1 MDQNIII
8 AAAAGF
14 FIGAV
19 LVWIIKNTNQ
29 SNAEHL
35 QEESEALRKEYEALK
50 KTFADYRNNVS
61 NHFAK
66 TADAVDQLTDSYKNV
81 YNHLSA
87 GARALIDKESLQ
99 KQIEKRQG
107 KSVTLAYL
115 AQNQEN
121 DKAAPIDT
129 PQAETPAKPAAA
141 EPAKTTPPAKP
152 APAEPAKTPPPA
164 KPAPPPKPPRQNPQ
178 KQPRQPN
185 PLPQSLQKQQRL
197 PNPRPLKQT
206 KTKARKKRSN
216 AICITT
222 KEKRHEKNQP
232 NRRPHDRAPACRL
245 PKRRF

>member
-35 QEESEALRKEYEALK
+35 QEESEALRKEYAALK

-87 GARALIDKESLQ
+87 GARALMDKESLQ

-121 DKAAPIDT
+121 DKAAPTDT

-141 EPAKTTPPAKP
+141 EPAKTTPPAKTTAPDKP
-152 APAEPAKTPPPA
+152 AAAAEPAKTAAPAKPAAAEPAKTTPPA
-164 KPAPPPKPPRQNPQ
+164 KPAAAEPAKTAAPAKPAPAETDKNESPQ
-178 KQPRQPN
+178 E
-185 PLPQSLQKQQRL
+185 
-197 PNPRPLKQT
+197 
-206 KTKARKKRSN
+206 AV
-216 AICITT
+216 
-222 KEKRHEKNQP
+222 KRHLHNNQGKTP
-232 NRRPHDRAPACRL
+232 
-245 PKRRF
+245 

>member
-87 GARALIDKESLQ
+87 GARALMDKESLQ

-121 DKAAPIDT
+121 DKAAPTDT

-141 EPAKTTPPAKP
+141 EPAKTTPPAKTTAP
-152 APAEPAKTPPPA
+152 AKPAAAAEPAKTAAPAKPAAAEPAKTTPPA
-164 KPAPPPKPPRQNPQ
+164 KPAAAEPAKTAAPAKPAPAETDKNESPQ
-178 KQPRQPN
+178 E
-185 PLPQSLQKQQRL
+185 
-197 PNPRPLKQT
+197 
-206 KTKARKKRSN
+206 AV
-216 AICITT
+216 
-222 KEKRHEKNQP
+222 KRHLHDNQGKTP
-232 NRRPHDRAPACRL
+232 
-245 PKRRF
+245 

>member
-87 GARALIDKESLQ
+87 GARALMDKESLQ

-121 DKAAPIDT
+121 DKAAPIET
-129 PQAETPAKPAAA
+129 PQAETPAKPAAADPAKTTPPAKPAAADPAKTAAPAKPAAA

-152 APAEPAKTPPPA
+152 AAAEPAKTTPPA
-164 KPAPPPKPPRQNPQ
+164 KPAAAAEPAKTAAPAKPAPAETDKNESPQ
-178 KQPRQPN
+178 E
-185 PLPQSLQKQQRL
+185 
-197 PNPRPLKQT
+197 
-206 KTKARKKRSN
+206 AV
-216 AICITT
+216 
-222 KEKRHEKNQP
+222 KRHLHNNQGKTP
-232 NRRPHDRAPACRL
+232 
-245 PKRRF
+245 

>member
-50 KTFADYRNNVS
+50 KTFADYRNNAS

-87 GARALIDKESLQ
+87 GARALMDKESLQ

-121 DKAAPIDT
+121 DKAAPIET

-141 EPAKTTPPAKP
+141 EPAKIAAPAKPAAAAEPAKTAAPAKPAAAEPAKTAAPAKP
-152 APAEPAKTPPPA
+152 APAETDKNESPQEAVKRHLHNNQGKTP
-164 KPAPPPKPPRQNPQ
+164 
-178 KQPRQPN
+178 
-185 PLPQSLQKQQRL
+185 
-197 PNPRPLKQT
+197 
-206 KTKARKKRSN
+206 
-216 AICITT
+216 
-222 KEKRHEKNQP
+222 
-232 NRRPHDRAPACRL
+232 
-245 PKRRF
+245 

>member
-1 MDQNIII
+1 MDHNVII
-8 AAAAGF
+8 AAAVGF

-29 SNAEHL
+29 NNAEHL
-35 QEESEALRKEYEALK
+35 QEESETLRQEYEALK

-87 GARALIDKESLQ
+87 GARALMDKESLQ

-129 PQAETPAKPAAA
+129 PQADPPAKPAAA
-141 EPAKTTPPAKP
+141 EPAKTAAPAKS
-152 APAEPAKTPPPA
+152 APAETDKNESPQEAVKRHLHNTQGKTP
-164 KPAPPPKPPRQNPQ
+164 
-178 KQPRQPN
+178 
-185 PLPQSLQKQQRL
+185 
-197 PNPRPLKQT
+197 
-206 KTKARKKRSN
+206 
-216 AICITT
+216 
-222 KEKRHEKNQP
+222 
-232 NRRPHDRAPACRL
+232 
-245 PKRRF
+245 

>member
-87 GARALIDKESLQ
+87 GARALMDKESLQ

-152 APAEPAKTPPPA
+152 TAAEPAKTAAPAKPAAAEPAKTTPPA
-164 KPAPPPKPPRQNPQ
+164 KPAAAEPAKTTPPAKPAAAAEPAKTAAPAKPAPAETDKNESPQ
-178 KQPRQPN
+178 E
-185 PLPQSLQKQQRL
+185 
-197 PNPRPLKQT
+197 
-206 KTKARKKRSN
+206 AV
-216 AICITT
+216 
-222 KEKRHEKNQP
+222 KRHLHNNQGKTP
-232 NRRPHDRAPACRL
+232 
-245 PKRRF
+245 

>member
-35 QEESEALRKEYEALK
+35 QEESETLRQEYEALK
-50 KTFADYRNNVS
+50 KTFADYRNNVN

-87 GARALIDKESLQ
+87 GARALMDKESLQ

-121 DKAAPIDT
+121 DKAAPIET

-152 APAEPAKTPPPA
+152 AAAVEPAKITPPAKPAAAEPAKTTPPA
-164 KPAPPPKPPRQNPQ
+164 KPAAAEPAKTTPPAKPAAAEPAKTAAPAKPAPAETDKNESPQ
-178 KQPRQPN
+178 E
-185 PLPQSLQKQQRL
+185 
-197 PNPRPLKQT
+197 
-206 KTKARKKRSN
+206 AV
-216 AICITT
+216 
-222 KEKRHEKNQP
+222 KRHLHNNQGKTP
-232 NRRPHDRAPACRL
+232 
-245 PKRRF
+245 

>member
-87 GARALIDKESLQ
+87 GARALMDKESLQ

-107 KSVTLAYL
+107 KSVTLTYL
-115 AQNQEN
+115 AQNQEK

-129 PQAETPAKPAAA
+129 PQAETPAKPAAEEPAKTTPPAKPVAA

-152 APAEPAKTPPPA
+152 AAAAEPAKTAAPA
-164 KPAPPPKPPRQNPQ
+164 KPAPAETDKNESPQ
-178 KQPRQPN
+178 E
-185 PLPQSLQKQQRL
+185 
-197 PNPRPLKQT
+197 
-206 KTKARKKRSN
+206 AV
-216 AICITT
+216 
-222 KEKRHEKNQP
+222 KRHLHNNQGKTP
-232 NRRPHDRAPACRL
+232 
-245 PKRRF
+245 

>member
-87 GARALIDKESLQ
+87 GARALMDKESLQ

-129 PQAETPAKPAAA
+129 PQAETHAKPAAAAEPAKTTPPAKPAAA

-152 APAEPAKTPPPA
+152 AAAEPAKTAAPA
-164 KPAPPPKPPRQNPQ
+164 KPAPAETDKNESPQ
-178 KQPRQPN
+178 E
-185 PLPQSLQKQQRL
+185 
-197 PNPRPLKQT
+197 
-206 KTKARKKRSN
+206 AV
-216 AICITT
+216 
-222 KEKRHEKNQP
+222 KRHLHNNQGKTP
-232 NRRPHDRAPACRL
+232 
-245 PKRRF
+245 

>member
-87 GARALIDKESLQ
+87 GARALMDKESLQ

-152 APAEPAKTPPPA
+152 AAAEPAKTAAPAKPAAAEPAAAEPAKTTPPA
-164 KPAPPPKPPRQNPQ
+164 KPAAAEPAKTTPPAKPAAAETDKNESPQ
-178 KQPRQPN
+178 E
-185 PLPQSLQKQQRL
+185 
-197 PNPRPLKQT
+197 
-206 KTKARKKRSN
+206 AV
-216 AICITT
+216 
-222 KEKRHEKNQP
+222 KRHLHNNQGKTP
-232 NRRPHDRAPACRL
+232 
-245 PKRRF
+245 

>member
-87 GARALIDKESLQ
+87 GARALMDKESLQ

-141 EPAKTTPPAKP
+141 EPAKTTPPAKTTAP
-152 APAEPAKTPPPA
+152 AKPAAAAEPAKTAAPAKPAAAEPAKTTPPA
-164 KPAPPPKPPRQNPQ
+164 KPAAAEPAKTAAPAKPAAAEPAKTAAPAKPAPAETDKNESPQ
-178 KQPRQPN
+178 E
-185 PLPQSLQKQQRL
+185 
-197 PNPRPLKQT
+197 
-206 KTKARKKRSN
+206 AV
-216 AICITT
+216 
-222 KEKRHEKNQP
+222 KRHLHNNQGKTP
-232 NRRPHDRAPACRL
+232 
-245 PKRRF
+245 

>member
-87 GARALIDKESLQ
+87 GARALMDKESLQ

-141 EPAKTTPPAKP
+141 EPAKTTPPAKTTAP
-152 APAEPAKTPPPA
+152 AKPAAAAEPAKTAAPAKPAAAEPAKTAAPAKPAAAEPAKTAAPA
-164 KPAPPPKPPRQNPQ
+164 KPAPAETDKNESPQ
-178 KQPRQPN
+178 E
-185 PLPQSLQKQQRL
+185 
-197 PNPRPLKQT
+197 
-206 KTKARKKRSN
+206 AV
-216 AICITT
+216 
-222 KEKRHEKNQP
+222 KRHLHNNQGKTP
-232 NRRPHDRAPACRL
+232 
-245 PKRRF
+245 

>member
-87 GARALIDKESLQ
+87 GARALMDKESLQ

-121 DKAAPIDT
+121 DKAAP
-129 PQAETPAKPAAA
+129 PN
-141 EPAKTTPPAKP
+141 PPLQNPPKQHRP
-152 APAEPAKTPPPA
+152 PNPPLQNPPKQHRRPNPPPQNSQ
-164 KPAPPPKPPRQNPQ
+164 KQQRLPNPPPQNPQ
-178 KQPRQPN
+178 KQRRLPN

-197 PNPRPLKQT
+197 PNPHPLKQT

>member
-87 GARALIDKESLQ
+87 GARALMDKESLQ

-121 DKAAPIDT
+121 DKAAPTDT

-141 EPAKTTPPAKP
+141 EPAKTTPPAKTTAP
-152 APAEPAKTPPPA
+152 AKPAAAAEPAKTAAPAKPAAAEPAKTAAPAKPAAAEPAKTAAPA
-164 KPAPPPKPPRQNPQ
+164 KPAPAETDKNESPQ
-178 KQPRQPN
+178 E
-185 PLPQSLQKQQRL
+185 
-197 PNPRPLKQT
+197 
-206 KTKARKKRSN
+206 AV
-216 AICITT
+216 
-222 KEKRHEKNQP
+222 KRHLHNNQGKTP
-232 NRRPHDRAPACRL
+232 
-245 PKRRF
+245 

>member
-87 GARALIDKESLQ
+87 GARALMDKESLQ

-121 DKAAPIDT
+121 DKAALIDT

-141 EPAKTTPPAKP
+141 AEPAKTTPPAKP
-152 APAEPAKTPPPA
+152 AAAEPAKTAAPAKPAAAEPAKTAAPA
-164 KPAPPPKPPRQNPQ
+164 KPAPAETDKNESPQ
-178 KQPRQPN
+178 E
-185 PLPQSLQKQQRL
+185 
-197 PNPRPLKQT
+197 
-206 KTKARKKRSN
+206 AV
-216 AICITT
+216 
-222 KEKRHEKNQP
+222 KRHLHNNQGKTP
-232 NRRPHDRAPACRL
+232 
-245 PKRRF
+245 

>member
-87 GARALIDKESLQ
+87 GARALMDKESLQ

-152 APAEPAKTPPPA
+152 AAAEPAKTAAPAKPAAAEPAKTTPPA
-164 KPAPPPKPPRQNPQ
+164 KPAAAAEPAKTAAPAKPVPAETDKNESPQ
-178 KQPRQPN
+178 E
-185 PLPQSLQKQQRL
+185 
-197 PNPRPLKQT
+197 
-206 KTKARKKRSN
+206 AV
-216 AICITT
+216 
-222 KEKRHEKNQP
+222 KRHLHNNQGKTP
-232 NRRPHDRAPACRL
+232 
-245 PKRRF
+245 

>member
-50 KTFADYRNNVS
+50 KTFADYRNNVN

-87 GARALIDKESLQ
+87 GARALMDKESLQ

-129 PQAETPAKPAAA
+129 PQAETPAKPADAEPAKTTPPAKPVAAEPAKTEAPAKPAAAAEPAKTAAPAKPAAA

-152 APAEPAKTPPPA
+152 AAAAEPAKTAAPA
-164 KPAPPPKPPRQNPQ
+164 KPAPAETDKNESPQ
-178 KQPRQPN
+178 E
-185 PLPQSLQKQQRL
+185 
-197 PNPRPLKQT
+197 
-206 KTKARKKRSN
+206 AV
-216 AICITT
+216 
-222 KEKRHEKNQP
+222 KRHLHNNQGKTP
-232 NRRPHDRAPACRL
+232 
-245 PKRRF
+245 

>member
-87 GARALIDKESLQ
+87 GARALMDKESLQ

-121 DKAAPIDT
+121 DKAAPIET
-129 PQAETPAKPAAA
+129 PQAEPPAKPAAAEPAKTTPPAKTTAPAKPAAAAEPAKTAAPAKPAAA

-152 APAEPAKTPPPA
+152 AAAEPAKTTPPA
-164 KPAPPPKPPRQNPQ
+164 KPAAAEPAKPAPAETDKNESPQ
-178 KQPRQPN
+178 E
-185 PLPQSLQKQQRL
+185 
-197 PNPRPLKQT
+197 
-206 KTKARKKRSN
+206 AV
-216 AICITT
+216 
-222 KEKRHEKNQP
+222 KRHLHNNQGKTP
-232 NRRPHDRAPACRL
+232 
-245 PKRRF
+245 

>member
-87 GARALIDKESLQ
+87 GARALMDKESLQ
-99 KQIEKRQG
+99 KQIEKRQN
-107 KSVTLAYL
+107 KTITLGFA
-115 AQNQEN
+115 A
-121 DKAAPIDT
+121 DSGDSAPAAPAA
-129 PQAETPAKPAAA
+129 QLAE
-141 EPAKTTPPAKP
+141 KP
-152 APAEPAKTPPPA
+152 APV
-164 KPAPPPKPPRQNPQ
+164 PPKPVAKPTPAEPPAPSPDKKPSEPAASEAGKNESPQ
-178 KQPRQPN
+178 E
-185 PLPQSLQKQQRL
+185 
-197 PNPRPLKQT
+197 
-206 KTKARKKRSN
+206 AV
-216 AICITT
+216 
-222 KEKRHEKNQP
+222 KRHLHNNQGKTP
-232 NRRPHDRAPACRL
+232 
-245 PKRRF
+245 

>member
-35 QEESEALRKEYEALK
+35 QEESETLRQEYEALK
-50 KTFADYRNNVS
+50 KTFADYRNNVN

-87 GARALIDKESLQ
+87 GARALMDKESLQ

-121 DKAAPIDT
+121 DKAAPIET

-152 APAEPAKTPPPA
+152 AAAVEPAKTTPPAKPAAAEPAKTTPPA
-164 KPAPPPKPPRQNPQ
+164 KPAAAEPAKTTPPAKPAAAEPAKTAAPAKPAPAETDKNESPQ
-178 KQPRQPN
+178 E
-185 PLPQSLQKQQRL
+185 
-197 PNPRPLKQT
+197 
-206 KTKARKKRSN
+206 AV
-216 AICITT
+216 
-222 KEKRHEKNQP
+222 KRHLHNNQGKTP
-232 NRRPHDRAPACRL
+232 
-245 PKRRF
+245 

>member
-87 GARALIDKESLQ
+87 GARALMDKESLQ

-141 EPAKTTPPAKP
+141 DPAKTAPPAKP
-152 APAEPAKTPPPA
+152 APAETDKNESPQEAVKRHLHNNQGKTP
-164 KPAPPPKPPRQNPQ
+164 
-178 KQPRQPN
+178 
-185 PLPQSLQKQQRL
+185 
-197 PNPRPLKQT
+197 
-206 KTKARKKRSN
+206 
-216 AICITT
+216 
-222 KEKRHEKNQP
+222 
-232 NRRPHDRAPACRL
+232 
-245 PKRRF
+245 

>member
-29 SNAEHL
+29 NNAEHL

-50 KTFADYRNNVS
+50 KTFADYRNNVN

-87 GARALIDKESLQ
+87 GARALMDKESLQ

-121 DKAAPIDT
+121 DKPAEAPN
-129 PQAETPAKPAAA
+129 PAQPPAKPAAA

-152 APAEPAKTPPPA
+152 AAAEPAKTAAPA
-164 KPAPPPKPPRQNPQ
+164 KPAPAETDKNE
-178 KQPRQPN
+178 
-185 PLPQSLQKQQRL
+185 SE
-197 PNPRPLKQT
+197 
-206 KTKARKKRSN
+206 
-216 AICITT
+216 
-222 KEKRHEKNQP
+222 KE
-232 NRRPHDRAPACRL
+232 AV
-245 PKRRF
+245 